1 MFSSIIRS
9 NFIDEQKC
17 CECGSE
23 QTNSSFITCIS
34 NTDISEAQPAG
45 FDQTE
50 CDFKDSMIN
59 SFRFQE
65 KSFSDDLKCYE
76 NLICEITEERVM
88 EINRSP
94 EISEDSKL
102 IHARL
107 MDNLKDFQLQ
117 NEKFKSTVEMLNKQK
132 QEKEEEEEINQL
144 RVDFNKEISR
154 NKKLEKRLNA
164 IERDY
169 AQEKHFKEQL
179 SQNQVNLKHDL
190 EVKNAEI
197 QELKN
202 QITDLMIHLD
212 GGQKLKQLEMGDE
225 LMTSQI
231 V

>member
-1 MFSSIIRS
+1 MNIPLSV
-9 NFIDEQKC
+9 
-17 CECGSE
+17 
-23 QTNSSFITCIS
+23 TNSSFITCIS

-117 NEKFKSTVEMLNKQK
+117 NEKFKSTVEILNKQK

-190 EVKNAEI
+190 EVKNAVR
-197 QELKN
+197 KCVF
-202 QITDLMIHLD
+202 MIIYNVDFYKFFSFVGNTRIEESNHGLD
-212 GGQKLKQLEMGDE
+212 D
-225 LMTSQI
+225 TS
-231 V
+231 